1 MTMWVIIMF
10 LSLMLLLLMG
20 YPVVFTSGAIAL
32 VFGSQIK
39 SCGENSFA
47 VKLSEQV
54 IGIDPQIIPSIMGNP
69 RPSAED
75 GNNTNF
81 EEL

>member
-1 MTMWVIIMF
+1 MD
-10 LSLMLLLLMG
+10 LSKLQRVLKQSQKL
-20 YPVVFTSGAIAL
+20 TE
-32 VFGSQIK
+32 VFGSQIN
-39 SCGENSFA
+39 SVGENSFA

-54 IGIDPQIIPSIMGNP
+54 IGIDPQIIPSIIGNP